1 MSLAI
6 AETLQSSPSG
16 ADVKAVAMIGREI
29 AGRYRIR
36 SKLGE
41 GAMGAVYEA
50 EQLSLKRAVAVKV
63 LKPGL
68 ASSELLLRRF
78 NAEAEAVAKLGHPNT
93 VTIYD
98 FGQDTDGSLF
108 IAMELIEGRSLR
120 SMIQH
125 AAPFPI
131 RRALAIAS
139 QIAASLA
146 DAHSQDIVHRDLKPD
161 NVMLQER
168 GRTRDI
174 VRVLDFGIAKL
185 RDEGRAPQMQMT
197 QEGDM
202 IGTPQYMAPEQIRAE
217 VIDGR
222 TDIYALGCILYEMVT
237 GRLPHEA
244 ATVLSLVS
252 KHLLDRPVP
261 PSQRRPDLA
270 VPPAID
276 ELILGAMAK
285 DPAARPATMELLGA
299 HITSLLETMRPDA
312 TLQGVVGELPTMQQP
327 SQPSVTTPSV
337 TQPVVTQPV
346 ATQRSSRTAL
356 IVIVGLLVLAGG
368 GVGVWAAMRG
378 SSTTEVAKADPP
390 AAHTK
395 PEEPAATSAPGTL
408 PSGAELITP
417 PGFEVMSD
425 APAGKVIVDRAK
437 SLMIGIGPIESASKD
452 PQEVAKLWAL
462 QNNLRFERL
471 TKITSHGE
479 ERWVGEFSS
488 VGQLNAFKQ
497 LAISFLSKNYRIAVV
512 ISAPPALV
520 EDRAFQQW
528 LAEFLEHNVRL
539 P

>member
-1 MSLAI
+1 MSIAI
-6 AETLQSSPSG
+6 ADTLQSNPTV
-16 ADVKAVAMIGREI
+16 AEQKPVAMIGCEI
-29 AGRYRIR
+29 AGRYRLR

-78 NAEAEAVAKLGHPNT
+78 NAEAEAVAKLKHPNT
-93 VTIYD
+93 VTIHD

-120 SMIQH
+120 AVIQN
-125 AAPFPI
+125 AAPFSI
-131 RRALAIAS
+131 QRALAIAS

-146 DAHSQDIVHRDLKPD
+146 DAHAQEIVHRDLKPD

-185 RDEGRAPQMQMT
+185 RDEEGAPNT
-197 QEGDM
+197 QLTQDGDM
-202 IGTPQYMAPEQIRAE
+202 VGTPQYMAPEQIRAE
-217 VIDGR
+217 AIDGR

-237 GRLPHEA
+237 GTLPHEA
-244 ATVLSLVS
+244 TTVMALVS
-252 KHLLDRPVP
+252 KHLLDKPIP
-261 PSQRRPDLA
+261 PSQRRPDLD

-285 DPAARPATMELLGA
+285 DPAARPATMELFGA
-299 HITSLLETMRPDA
+299 QIASVLETLRPDSM
-312 TLQGVVGELPTMQQP
+312 LQGAVGDRPTIQQP
-327 SQPSVTTPSV
+327 AVPAVTSP
-337 TQPVVTQPV
+337 
-346 ATQRSSRTAL
+346 ATAKPSRTAL
-356 IVIVGLLVLAGG
+356 LVVVGLLVVAGG

-378 SSTTEVAKADPP
+378 SSSTPVRTA
-390 AAHTK
+390 
-395 PEEPAATSAPGTL
+395 PEEHAVPTAPGTL
-408 PSGAELITP
+408 PRGAELITP
-417 PGFEVMSD
+417 PGFEVVSD
-425 APAGKVIVDRAK
+425 APAGKVILDRTR
-437 SLMIGIGPIESASKD
+437 SLMIGIGLIELTSKD
-452 PQEVAKLWAL
+452 PQEVAKQWAI
-462 QNNLRFERL
+462 QNNLLFERL

-488 VGQLNAFKQ
+488 VGQLAAFKQ
-497 LAISFLSKNYRIAVV
+497 LAISYVSNSYRVAVV
-512 ISAPPALV
+512 VSAPPALV
-520 EDRAFQQW
+520 EEPAFQRW
-528 LAEFLEHNVRL
+528 LAEFLERNVRL